1 MRAALFESYGGADR
15 LQVREVENPGP
26 PGPGQVLVRVR
37 ASSVNPLDWKIRKG
51 QLRLILP
58 AKFPI
63 IPGFDLAGEVEAVG
77 PEVTR
82 FAPGDAVFGQTGSR
96 HGGACAELALALESA
111 LAAKPEALSFEEA
124 AAIPMGGLT
133 ALQALRDHGELDS
146 GERVLILG
154 ASGGVGH
161 FAVQIAGIVGARIA
175 AVAGGRNQDLLREL
189 GADMTFDYEVEDFRL
204 SDETYEVIFDA
215 AGKSS
220 YQDCALSLAEGGVYV
235 TTEVGPGTFFAVL
248 ASRFRGWLGEDRRA
262 RMVQVK
268 ARAADLDLLGRWAR
282 EGRLRPVLEKV
293 FPLEEIRQAHEA
305 SETGHVRGKIG
316 VRISGPII
324 ENPVLISAS

>member
-58 AKFPI
+58 AKFPL
-63 IPGFDLAGEVEAVG
+63 IPGFDLAGEVEDVG

-133 ALQALRDHGELDS
+133 ALQALRDHGELAAD
-146 GERVLILG
+146 ERVLILG

-161 FAVQIAGIVGARIA
+161 FAVQIAGILGARVA
-175 AVAGGRNQDLLREL
+175 AVASGRNQDFLREL
-189 GADMTFDYEVEDFRL
+189 GAERIFDYQSEDFRDA
-204 SDETYEVIFDA
+204 DETYEVIFDA

-220 YQDCALSLAEGGVYV
+220 YQDCALSLASGGVYV
-235 TTEVGPGTFFAVL
+235 TTEVGPGIFFAVL
-248 ASRFRGWLGEDRRA
+248 ASRFRGLFGEDRRA
-262 RMVQVK
+262 RMFWVK
-268 ARAADLDLLGRWAR
+268 ARATDLELLGRWVR
-282 EGRLRPVLEKV
+282 EGRLRPVLERV
-293 FPLEEIRQAHEA
+293 FPLEDIRQAHEA
-305 SETGHVRGKIG
+305 SETGHMRGKIG
-316 VRISGPII
+316 VRIP
-324 ENPVLISAS
+324 

>member
-1 MRAALFESYGGADR
+1 MRAALFEGYGGVDR

-37 ASSVNPLDWKIRKG
+37 ASSVNPLDWRIRQG
-51 QLRLILP
+51 ELRLILP
-58 AKFPI
+58 AKLPL

-82 FAPGDAVFGQTGSR
+82 FAPGDPVFGQTGSR

-111 LAAKPEALSFEEA
+111 LAEKPETLSFEEA

-133 ALQALRDHGELDS
+133 ALQALRDHGELAAN
-146 GERVLILG
+146 ERVLILG

-161 FAVQIAGIVGARIA
+161 FAMQIAEILGARVA
-175 AVAGGRNQDLLREL
+175 AVASGSNQDFLRML
-189 GADMTFDYEVEDFRL
+189 GAERTFDYQMEDFRD
-204 SDETYEVIFDA
+204 SDEIYEVIFDA
-215 AGKSS
+215 AGKSG
-220 YQDCALSLAEGGVYV
+220 YQACALSLAEGGVYV
-235 TTEVGPGTFFAVL
+235 TTEVGPRPFFAVM
-248 ASRFRGWLGEDRRA
+248 ASRFRGLFGEDRRA
-262 RMVQVK
+262 RMFWVK
-268 ARAADLDLLGRWAR
+268 ARATDLELLGRWAR

-316 VRISGPII
+316 VRIP
-324 ENPVLISAS
+324 